1 MWYSPVAHLWNIGFL
16 ISVTCKQTYNN
27 MLRFWDNILT
37 LVLFYVCYFS
47 SLVCHSSMV
56 HESVTLYK
64 GFAPFKHFLQ
74 ICFCAKISLQ
84 KTIIVY
90 FCWKSKVKTIQFVFL
105 GSGPCSLP
113 SLRAVNSIRN
123 LVKSFPEI
131 AVAHF
136 STK

>member
-1 MWYSPVAHLWNIGFL
+1 
-16 ISVTCKQTYNN
+16 
-27 MLRFWDNILT
+27 
-37 LVLFYVCYFS
+37 
-47 SLVCHSSMV
+47 MV
-56 HESVTLYK
+56 PESVSLNK
-64 GFAPFKHFLQ
+64 AFGPFKHFLQ
-74 ICFCAKISLQ
+74 ICFCAQISLQ
-84 KTIIVY
+84 KNY
-90 FCWKSKVKTIQFVFL
+90 HRLFLLKGKVKTIQFVFL